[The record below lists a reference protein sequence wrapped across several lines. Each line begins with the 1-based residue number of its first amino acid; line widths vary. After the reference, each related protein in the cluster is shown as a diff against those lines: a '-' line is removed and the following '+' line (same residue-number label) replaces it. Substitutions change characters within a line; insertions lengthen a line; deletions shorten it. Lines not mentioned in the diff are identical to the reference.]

1 MKRATFLLIEA
12 IAAVVVF
19 ATLLWVSFAMHQP
32 LWWQVIVGSWL
43 IVSLLFLAGVLR
55 FQMEERRYGQRR

>member
-12 IAAVVVF
+12 IAAVAVF
-19 ATLLWVSFAMHQP
+19 AALLWVSFAMYQP

-43 IVSLLFLAGVLR
+43 FVSARFLYGVLR
-55 FQMEERRYGQRR
+55 FRAGERRHGHRK